1 MPFFLFFWYNVVMKI
16 VSWNINGIR
25 AVIKKGFLDWLKK
38 EQPDILCLQEIK
50 AKVGQVPN
58 VLLDWVGHN
67 GYLSYL
73 NPSSLK
79 DGHSGTAIFTK
90 LKPLSVGQEVGLK
103 RFDQEGRVLRLDFD
117 KFTLFNFY
125 MTHGDRTQKHMA
137 FKLAAFDYL
146 VDYFKKWDRGRP
158 SPNWTGSAPV
168 LVGDF
173 NVAHKEIDLARPK
186 DNQKNTGFTM
196 PEREKIDKLLK
207 LGFVD
212 SFRKFH
218 KQGGNYTWW
227 SNFANA
233 RARNIG
239 WRIDYCFVSQVLA
252 GKLKDAFILPDVFGS
267 DHCPLGIDISF

>member
-1 MPFFLFFWYNVVMKI
+1 MKI
-16 VSWNINGIR
+16 ITWNVNGIR
-25 AVIKKGFLDWLKK
+25 SITQKGFLDWLKK

-50 AKVGQVPN
+50 AKVGQIPD
-58 VLLDWVGHN
+58 VLLDWVGQN

-90 LKPLSVGQEVGLK
+90 IKPLSVGQEVGQK
-103 RFDQEGRVLRLDFD
+103 RFDQEGRVIRLDFD

-125 MTHGDRTQKHMA
+125 MTHGDRTQKHVA
-137 FKLAAFDYL
+137 FKLTAFDWICKELRYL
-146 VDYFKKWDRGRP
+146 QNASSG
-158 SPNWTGSAPV
+158 APCI

-186 DNQKNTGFTM
+186 ENQKNTGFTL
-196 PEREKIDKLLK
+196 PEREKIDKLLE

-218 KQGGNYTWW
+218 KEGGHYTWW

-233 RARNIG
+233 RIRNLG
-239 WRIDYCFVSQVLA
+239 WRIDYCFVSQNLA
-252 GKLKDAFILPDVFGS
+252 GKLKDAFILPNVFGS
-267 DHCPLGIDISF
+267 DHCPLGIDIHF

>member
-1 MPFFLFFWYNVVMKI
+1 
-16 VSWNINGIR
+16 
-25 AVIKKGFLDWLKK
+25 
-38 EQPDILCLQEIK
+38 LCLQEIK

-79 DGHSGTAIFTK
+79 AGHSGTAVFTR
-90 LKPLSVGQEVGLK
+90 LKPLSVGQAIGLD
-103 RFDQEGRVLRLDFD
+103 RFDKEGRVLRLDFD

-137 FKLAAFDYL
+137 FKLAAFDWIRKEL
-146 VDYFKKWDRGRP
+146 
-158 SPNWTGSAPV
+158 GSFLKGNRVPLI

-186 DNQKNTGFTM
+186 DNQKNTGFTL
-196 PEREKIDKLLK
+196 PERAKIDKLLE

-218 KQGGNYTWW
+218 KQGGHYTWW
-227 SNFANA
+227 SNFRNA

-252 GKLKDAFILPDVFGS
+252 GKLKSAFILPQVFGS
-267 DHCPLGIDISF
+267 DHCPLGIDIF